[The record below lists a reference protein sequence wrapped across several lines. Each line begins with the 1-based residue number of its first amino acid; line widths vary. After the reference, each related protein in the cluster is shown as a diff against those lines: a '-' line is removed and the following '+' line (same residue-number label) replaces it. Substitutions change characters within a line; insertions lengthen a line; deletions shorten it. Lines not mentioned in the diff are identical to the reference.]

1 MKKELQPWC
10 NSKSMIKNTGQN
22 TNHQPFKIPAAILA
36 LNLPTLTL
44 LQVNDTV
51 ASHLSQAARM
61 PATEAQI
68 ASVVDNHYPEL
79 QAPHPESK
87 LRRQMRVCA
96 RVTIL
101 LAITETQVEVE
112 VFGGEEYA
120 KDCEN
125 RMRPTTGAG
134 VSVTTEK
141 AIADAVKNAEEER
154 ERKRRQEELQRVLE
168 WLSDCAAALRCYELQ
183 ECEKLARRLAE
194 RLQLLLTEPVREP

>member
-1 MKKELQPWC
+1 
-10 NSKSMIKNTGQN
+10 
-22 TNHQPFKIPAAILA
+22 
-36 LNLPTLTL
+36 
-44 LQVNDTV
+44 
-51 ASHLSQAARM
+51 
-61 PATEAQI
+61 
-68 ASVVDNHYPEL
+68 
-79 QAPHPESK
+79 
-87 LRRQMRVCA
+87 MRVCA
-96 RVTIL
+96 RVTIR
-101 LAITETQVEVE
+101 LAITETQVAVA